1 MPVVEITTGEVIC
14 LTPDM
19 PVEDAHELLE
29 RFAVDVAPVVD
40 QDHHPLGLAF
50 ARDLARAAGSRRATD
65 DEREPD
71 RLFAPARRGV
81 QLPLDGGF
89 HLDRPAGPVVADL
102 MTPTALQLSEH
113 SSIALV
119 AGMMHRLGLAHA
131 VITDA
136 HGRVVSV
143 VRPGDIARWL
153 SETSTQ
159 APPPPHGAVLG
170 APKRRYRRP
179 FPFRKAQRTS
189 ILVVEDDAEI
199 CDALVNLLEDEGFS
213 AYRACDGRQ
222 ALQVLSDLPIH
233 PGLILLDL
241 MMPRMNG
248 WQFRDEQ
255 LRDDIL
261 RKIPVVVLSAHGT
274 SIAERERMAPAAVLR
289 KPVTAEALLDTV
301 EQHFQRFN

>member
-1 MPVVEITTGEVIC
+1 
-14 LTPDM
+14 
-19 PVEDAHELLE
+19 
-29 RFAVDVAPVVD
+29 
-40 QDHHPLGLAF
+40 
-50 ARDLARAAGSRRATD
+50 
-65 DEREPD
+65 
-71 RLFAPARRGV
+71 
-81 QLPLDGGF
+81 
-89 HLDRPAGPVVADL
+89 VVAEL
-102 MTPTALQLSEH
+102 MTPSALQLSEH

-136 HGRVVSV
+136 HGRVVRV
-143 VRPGDIARWL
+143 VSPGDIARWL
-153 SETSTQ
+153 SETTTQ
-159 APPPPHGAVLG
+159 APPPPQPTSIDAVLG

-199 CDALVNLLEDEGFS
+199 CDALVNLLEDEGFA

-222 ALQVLSDLPIH
+222 ALQVLNDLPIH

-261 RKIPVVVLSAHGT
+261 RTIPVVVLSAHGT

-289 KPVTAEALLDTV
+289 KPVTAEALLETV